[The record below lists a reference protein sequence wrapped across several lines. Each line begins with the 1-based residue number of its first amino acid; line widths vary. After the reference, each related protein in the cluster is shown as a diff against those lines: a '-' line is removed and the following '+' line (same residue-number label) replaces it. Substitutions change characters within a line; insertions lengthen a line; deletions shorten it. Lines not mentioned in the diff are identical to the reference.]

1 MFRSACLLLRQ
12 SQKTTAQIYKLLR
25 LGGLSMKIKDEIRDK
40 IIEDYKTGQYSYLS
54 LAEKY
59 GVSGTSIGR
68 IVNPE
73 YQEREREKN
82 KLRQRNYEQPKAEYN
97 INLRF
102 YKQDHELVEK
112 IKSVDNKQTYIK
124 DLIREDIA
132 KEKSK

>member
-1 MFRSACLLLRQ
+1 V
-12 SQKTTAQIYKLLR
+12 
-25 LGGLSMKIKDEIRDK
+25 KIKDEIRKK
-40 IIEDYKTGQYSYLS
+40 IIKDYKTGQYSYAS
-54 LAEKY
+54 LAKKY

-82 KLRQRNYEQPKAEYN
+82 RLRQLNYTQPKAEYS

-102 YKQDHELVEK
+102 SKQDHELVEK
-112 IKSVDNKQTYIK
+112 VKSVDNKQTYIK

-132 KEKSK
+132 KENSK

>member
-1 MFRSACLLLRQ
+1 
-12 SQKTTAQIYKLLR
+12 
-25 LGGLSMKIKDEIRDK
+25 MKIKDEIRNK
-40 IIEDYKTGQYSYLS
+40 IIEDYKTGQYSYAS
-54 LAEKY
+54 LGAKY
-59 GVSGTSIGR
+59 GVSGTSVGR

-82 KLRQRNYEQPKAEYN
+82 RIRKQNYIQPKAEYN

-112 IKSVDNKQTYIK
+112 IKRVDNKQTYIK
-124 DLIREDIA
+124 NLIREDIS